1 MGDPFLNVLPSGQ
14 NLSNHAFG
22 SRSAPLNVALAATV
36 QLVFN
41 DSSNALPISGG
52 YARNNFAIDY
62 KISYYLFTIKPIS
75 APQFTVLL

>member
-1 MGDPFLNVLPSGQ
+1 MEDPFLNAATVRAESL
-14 NLSNHAFG
+14 NHAFG

-62 KISYYLFTIKPIS
+62 RISYYLFTIKPIS
-75 APQFTVLL
+75 ARQFTVPL